1 MIFPFGPPLNNAENS
16 SSTFVNFQVLNF
28 LHLFSLFLKVL
39 KILSLF
45 LLSPPTF
52 QVREEKEEELKV
64 ILADAQEQQRKEDRY
79 FEAEYSAKKAELEF
93 KNALYKYSR
102 VKYNHKR
109 DVTVQ
114 RNFLQPR

>member
-1 MIFPFGPPLNNAENS
+1 L
-16 SSTFVNFQVLNF
+16 
-28 LHLFSLFLKVL
+28 L
-39 KILSLF
+39 KINSNLSFDIFNFFLLF
-45 LLSPPTF
+45 LLSSPTF

-93 KNALYKYSR
+93 KNSLYKNRR

>member
-1 MIFPFGPPLNNAENS
+1 MLKLHSNQCFFLEVFVFEVFDLSFSYFMTFLFFP
-16 SSTFVNFQVLNF
+16 
-28 LHLFSLFLKVL
+28 
-39 KILSLF
+39 LF

-52 QVREEKEEELKV
+52 QVREEKEAELKV
-64 ILADAQEQQRKEDRY
+64 LLEDAKEEQLKEDRY